1 MTVHVAFLDHSRSDT
16 PGVLGDRARELGF
29 ATSAYRADHGPSA
42 LPHTDSFDLL
52 VIMGSVRSTTDTTI
66 EWIDH
71 ERRLVGSAVDAGVPV
86 LGVCFGGQLLAQV
99 LGGEVRRAARPEIGW
114 LRIDTVDPD
123 RIPDGPWMVWH
134 EDEFSTPPGSEPLAR
149 SEVSLHAFIQGVHTG
164 VQFHPEVTEV
174 IVHRWIDEARDG
186 EHLGPADAEAL
197 LSGFDAEGR
206 GPEDQTRLLFDRFVE
221 RAGYTL

>member
-1 MTVHVAFLDHSRSDT
+1 MTVRVAFLDHSGSDT

-29 ATSAYRADHGPSA
+29 ATAAFRADHGLSA
-42 LPHTDSFDLL
+42 LPDPDSFDLL
-52 VIMGSVRSTTDTTI
+52 VIMGSVQSTSDTAI
-66 EWIDH
+66 EWIAH
-71 ERRLVGSAVDAGVPV
+71 ERRLVSTAVAAGIPV
-86 LGVCFGGQLLAQV
+86 FGVCFGGQLLAQV

-123 RIPDGPWMVWH
+123 RIPPGPWLVWH
-134 EDEFSTPPGSEPLAR
+134 EDAFTAPPRSEPLAHT
-149 SEVSLHAFIQGVHTG
+149 EVSLHAFILGVHTG
-164 VQFHPEVTEV
+164 VQFHPEATEA

-206 GPEDQTRLLFDRFVE
+206 GPQDQTGRLFDRFVE
-221 RAGYTL
+221 RAGYAP